1 MIKRLKIF
9 FIWFSVAAVLIN
21 SVITCMCYDTLYG
34 SVNVPSQVAK
44 NKSFTLNL
52 QVQCN
57 NAIGVVMFTLVHGNE
72 IEYKDCKVNDRSCGY
87 IENSYND
94 NTLSIIYINTQGIM
108 VTETTNL
115 IDITFEA
122 KDIVTNTEV
131 QIYTSYGTSADEN
144 TLVSD
149 NGRVYTVGI
158 VENVTNKQPAD
169 GIKLENRS
177 ASTSNG
183 HSSASN
189 KEIPDNKT
197 ETIETLATDETTTV
211 SNNINAARSSG
222 VNLFFTGTIFAIAVV
237 IVIFISYKTGK
248 KNSDKNK

>member
-1 MIKRLKIF
+1 
-9 FIWFSVAAVLIN
+9 
-21 SVITCMCYDTLYG
+21 MCYDTLYG

-44 NKSFTLNL
+44 NKSFTVNL

-57 NAIGVVMFTLVHGNE
+57 SAIGVVMFTLVHSNE
-72 IEYKDCKVNDRSCGY
+72 IEYKGCKVNDGSCGY

-94 NTLSIIYINTQGIM
+94 NTLSIIYINTQGIT
-108 VTETTNL
+108 VTEVTNL
-115 IDITFEA
+115 IDVTFEA
-122 KDIVTNTEV
+122 KDTVTNTEV

-149 NGRVYTVGI
+149 NGRGYTVGI

-169 GIKLENRS
+169 GIKLEN
-177 ASTSNG
+177 
-183 HSSASN
+183 SSASISKSYSSAVN
-189 KEIPDNKT
+189 KEIPDNDNET

-222 VNLFFTGTIFAIAVV
+222 VNLFFSGTIFAIAVV